1 MRVPLPSYEPDKSII
16 TVGNTMFVEKRA
28 EKRYAKKLVSV
39 ATITH
44 CDEDPSLHG
53 CPIKCETVDISGHGI
68 QFRSDLQLQP
78 GTSLS
83 ITIAYKP
90 SETYSIAGEVRWCK
104 LENGEWRTN
113 YGSTTARRS
122 RY

>member
-1 MRVPLPSYEPDKSII
+1 MSK
-16 TVGNTMFVEKRA
+16 

-53 CPIKCETVDISGHGI
+53 CPIKCETFSISGHCI

-90 SETYSIAGEVRWCK
+90 AETYSVTGEVLWCK
-104 LENGEWRTN
+104 LENGEPTMGVQLLEDKDTDIESWL
-113 YGSTTARRS
+113 GLLSTGIDKITA
-122 RY
+122 

>member
-1 MRVPLPSYEPDKSII
+1 
-16 TVGNTMFVEKRA
+16 MFKERRA
-28 EKRYAKKLVSV
+28 EKRYAKKLASV

-53 CPIKCETVDISGHGI
+53 CPIKCETFSISGHGI

-78 GTSLS
+78 GTLLS

-90 SETYSIAGEVRWCK
+90 TESYSVAGEVRWCK
-104 LENGEWRTN
+104 LENGEPTMAVQLLEDKDTDIEGWLELV
-113 YGSTTARRS
+113 STGIDKLTDLE
-122 RY
+122 